1 MCTRGVCVCV
11 GIQGCVIQV
20 DVTLGKCLM
29 LRYGLWLLSVLLW
42 DTDGCKFGWEFGQ
55 VSYVEGY
62 IIGWG
67 YKQMCYSMDGGLL
80 WFCGIQMCA
89 LG

>member
-1 MCTRGVCVCV
+1 MCVCWDSGVCDTS
-11 GIQGCVIQV
+11 GC
-20 DVTLGKCLM
+20 DF
-29 LRYGLWLLSVLLW
+29 RYGLWLLSVLLW

>member
-20 DVTLGKCLM
+20 DVTLGMDCG
-29 LRYGLWLLSVLLW
+29 YSVFFCGIQMGVSLGGNL
-42 DTDGCKFGWEFGQ
+42 GKFLN
-55 VSYVEGY
+55 VEGY